1 MNLDAHKQAL
11 QEEEQQLR
19 SQLSELGIENLV
31 TPTGVD
37 WVATPA
43 EPATA
48 VADENVAA
56 DRREDWIERRA
67 EVAPL
72 ENRYNNIVKALN
84 KIEAGTYGMCEV
96 CQQPIEE
103 ARLNANPAARTC
115 IAHISEEETSVQ

>member
-1 MNLDAHKQAL
+1 MNTDSYKKAL
-11 QEEEQQLR
+11 QEEEQRLR
-19 SQLSELGIENLV
+19 EQLSELGVENLV
-31 TPTGVD
+31 TPDAVD

-48 VADENVAA
+48 EADENVAA

-72 ENRYNNIVKALN
+72 ENRYNNIVKSLN
-84 KIEAGTYGMCEV
+84 NIDAGTYGTCEF

-103 ARLNANPAARTC
+103 ERLNANPAARTC
-115 IAHISEEETSVQ
+115 VAHINEEAKTE

>member
-1 MNLDAHKQAL
+1 MNLDVFKKAL

-19 SQLSELGIENLV
+19 DQLSELGIKNLV

-43 EPATA
+43 EPSTA

-72 ENRYNNIVKALN
+72 ENRYNNIVRALN
-84 KIEAGTYGMCEV
+84 NIEAGTYGICEI
-96 CQQPIEE
+96 CRQPIEE
-103 ARLNANPAARTC
+103 ERLNANPAAHTC
-115 IAHISEEETSVQ
+115 IAHINDKENGTE

>member
-1 MNLDAHKQAL
+1 MNTDSYKKAL
-11 QEEEQQLR
+11 QEEEQRLR
-19 SQLSELGIENLV
+19 EQLSELGVENLV
-31 TPTGVD
+31 TPDAVD

-48 VADENVAA
+48 EADENVAA

-84 KIEAGTYGMCEV
+84 NIDAGTYGTCGV

-103 ARLNANPAARTC
+103 ERLNANPAARTC
-115 IAHISEEETSVQ
+115 IAHINEEAKTE